1 MPGGDFKG
9 LEKQVKEVIS
19 ECANVKRRIF
29 WIAKTDDVKKN
40 SQNNISEERK
50 SCEKEIQEYSAL
62 YNKAESYQVK
72 VGGLLKETNQ
82 SRAKWENYYNQL
94 EEGKRKVK
102 ERLDTERERLR
113 SLS

>member
-9 LEKQVKEVIS
+9 LETEVREVIS
-19 ECANVKRRIF
+19 KCANVKCRPF
-29 WIAKTDDVKKN
+29 WVVKTDDVKKN

-50 SCEKEIQEYSAL
+50 SCEKEIQDYSAL
-62 YNKAESYQVK
+62 YNEAESYQVR

-102 ERLDTERERLR
+102 ERLDTERKRLR